1 MPNYYLHRDGQ
12 NHGPYTDEQIK
23 QFVTA
28 GQVAQTELI
37 CPEGGSDW
45 VPASTLFSGSSP
57 RLMTGAPG
65 AVSRSA
71 GTRALAITQ
80 EQVAVAYQRVK
91 TPILG
96 MVFSAAL
103 PVILLAA
110 KSDSERGVRTSGK
123 HRAIK
128 ELAKENTD
136 LLPIAIMVGL
146 IGIAVC
152 AVWFA
157 KSLKRAKALKA
168 DFNRQQI
175 G

>member
-1 MPNYYLHRDGQ
+1 M
-12 NHGPYTDEQIK
+12 K

-45 VPASTLFSGSSP
+45 VPASTLFAASSP
-57 RLMTGAPG
+57 RLITGAP
-65 AVSRSA
+65 ATVSRSA
-71 GTRALAITQ
+71 GGRALAITQ
-80 EQVAVAYQRVK
+80 EQVAVAYQKIK

-103 PVILLAA
+103 PVILWAA
-110 KSDSERGVRTSGK
+110 KSDSERGVRTTGK

-136 LLPIAIMVGL
+136 LLPIAIVIGL
-146 IGIAVC
+146 IGVVVC
-152 AVWFA
+152 AVWFT
-157 KSLKRAKALKA
+157 KSLNRAKALKA
-168 DFNRQQI
+168 EFNRQQI